1 MTTCNVCSADIDQD
15 AGDIIGTFGISP
27 VAFCVWCYSSMID
40 MVRQHTMCKCEE
52 S

>member
-15 AGDIIGTFGISP
+15 AGDIVGLFGISP

-40 MVRQHTMCKCEE
+40 MVRQHTMCECEE